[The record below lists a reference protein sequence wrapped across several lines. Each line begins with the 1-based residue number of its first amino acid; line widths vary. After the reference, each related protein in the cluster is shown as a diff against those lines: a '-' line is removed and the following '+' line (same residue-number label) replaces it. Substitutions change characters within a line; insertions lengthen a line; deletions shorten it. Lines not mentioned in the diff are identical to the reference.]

1 MAVGR
6 SRTEVWAWTL
16 ALIGA
21 VVAVDQIAK
30 QIVSERVTRGD
41 PFEIIFGIEISNVRN
56 DGIAFGLL
64 SGGDALVLAFTLA
77 TLGLLLT
84 YFAFTWQRP
93 GEWIAVGLLVG
104 GALGNLADRMRDGAV
119 VDFVDFPLWPA
130 FNLADV
136 AIVAG
141 VTLLAMIVLE
151 AHHEQ
156 DRTSDETHGPAEA
169 RAGGEEG

>member
-1 MAVGR
+1 MAVAR

-16 ALIGA
+16 ALVGV
-21 VVAVDQIAK
+21 VVALDQITK
-30 QIVSERVTRGD
+30 QFVTGQVSRGE
-41 PFEIIFGIEISNVRN
+41 PFEIGFGIEISNVRN
-56 DGIAFGLL
+56 TGIAFGLL
-64 SGGDALVLAFTLA
+64 SGGDALVLAFTLG
-77 TLGLLLT
+77 TLALLIA
-84 YFAFTWQRP
+84 YFTFTWQRP
-93 GEWIAVGLLVG
+93 WEWLAVGLLVG

-151 AHHEQ
+151 TQHE
-156 DRTSDETHGPAEA
+156 
-169 RAGGEEG
+169 GGRGGDG